1 MVSIYTTIAV
11 AGNFDSGSSKPKA
24 VGWYDFQN
32 VAKRNFQHACFQFM
46 EAVIALSQDVQTE
59 IDFTG
64 RENYH
69 LVKVAM
75 SELFS

>member
-1 MVSIYTTIAV
+1 
-11 AGNFDSGSSKPKA
+11 
-24 VGWYDFQN
+24 
-32 VAKRNFQHACFQFM
+32 M
-46 EAVIALSQDVQTE
+46 EAVIALSQDVQTK